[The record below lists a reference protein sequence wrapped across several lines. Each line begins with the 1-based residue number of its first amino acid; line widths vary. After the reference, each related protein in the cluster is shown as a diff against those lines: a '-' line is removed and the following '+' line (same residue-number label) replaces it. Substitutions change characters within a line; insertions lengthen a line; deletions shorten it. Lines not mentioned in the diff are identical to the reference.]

1 MSIILG
7 HISSDH
13 HFPLQLM
20 DEIVV
25 NYKPKSDEASIK
37 YGILSVNQKIQKF
50 LDINELA
57 IHVKQNVQR
66 YMTDF
71 VF

>member
-1 MSIILG
+1 MEEILG

-25 NYKPKSDEASIK
+25 NYKPEGDKASIK
-37 YGILSVNQKIQKF
+37 YGILSVNRKNSNF
-50 LDINELA
+50 W
-57 IHVKQNVQR
+57 
-66 YMTDF
+66 TSTT
-71 VF
+71 